1 MLNNHPVTVQRLRS
15 LGQSAVPGPRVSG
28 AAVPADLWSPA
39 LCLRLRLS
47 RRQHTRTADSPDSV
61 PPPLYASS
69 AFKWDSPSGLWW
81 RMWVYFWGELKEELV
96 RRRKAEPGGRIGSFS
111 FSSAPFLLS
120 AGQDSK
126 GRLGETELV
135 WCGSG
140 TFCLARGRAHRLLVS
155 VWSKQE
161 LKLVG
166 CVCFLCVSRSRS
178 APLHGRVGRRGGLL
192 NSLKCDGCAASFS
205 SHSWTILNLLVHYI
219 EELLLLFISIGSG
232 HIFWPQIESCGS
244 LVCSGFFFFF
254 LFLSLSNP
262 FLMER
267 VPFTPQCFSRTDMH
281 TPPHPSTGAAGRMRF
296 DSLPG

>member
-1 MLNNHPVTVQRLRS
+1 MLNNHPVTAQRLRS
-15 LGQSAVPGPRVSG
+15 LCQSAVPGPRVSG

-47 RRQHTRTADSPDSV
+47 RHQHTRTADSPDSV

-155 VWSKQE
+155 IWSKQE

-166 CVCFLCVSRSRS
+166 CVCFFVCVTEPIRS
-178 APLHGRVGRRGGLL
+178 APRSGWEKGGFAKFFEVRRLCCEFFFPLLDEFKLVGTLYWRAPFTFHFHRVGAYFLATIWKLREP
-192 NSLKCDGCAASFS
+192 SLFR
-205 SHSWTILNLLVHYI
+205 V
-219 EELLLLFISIGSG
+219 
-232 HIFWPQIESCGS
+232 
-244 LVCSGFFFFF
+244 FFF
-254 LFLSLSNP
+254 SEPVESI
-262 FLMER
+262 
-267 VPFTPQCFSRTDMH
+267 
-281 TPPHPSTGAAGRMRF
+281 PHGACPLYPSVF
-296 DSLPG
+296 